1 MHTTAEIEIDTT
13 ELVSEVTSEIECQI
27 EEWVSDS
34 LHNVDLSYHID
45 YDDIRC
51 NIEDEI
57 LNQVGDYIDTYEI
70 ASELDADYIFE
81 RIIEE
86 NDINH
91 MIQDSVQTI
100 VESRLH
106 TVYNMIENLE
116 KKINE
121 LNRPNILK
129 RMWMKITKRGEE

>member
-1 MHTTAEIEIDTT
+1 
-13 ELVSEVTSEIECQI
+13 
-27 EEWVSDS
+27 
-34 LHNVDLSYHID
+34 
-45 YDDIRC
+45 
-51 NIEDEI
+51 
-57 LNQVGDYIDTYEI
+57 
-70 ASELDADYIFE
+70 
-81 RIIEE
+81 
-86 NDINH
+86 